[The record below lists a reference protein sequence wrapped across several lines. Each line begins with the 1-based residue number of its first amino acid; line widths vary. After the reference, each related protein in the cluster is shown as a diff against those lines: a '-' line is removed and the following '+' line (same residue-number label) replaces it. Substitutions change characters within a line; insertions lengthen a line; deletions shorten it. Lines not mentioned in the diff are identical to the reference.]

1 MATYKEIKGV
11 TVQTKDSDPN
21 LFVGTWSSGGALNT
35 ARYAGTGFGT
45 GADSGIVAGA
55 NVPAPSANSVE
66 QYNGTSW
73 TEIAEINTGR
83 YVNASGFGSVTAGLI
98 MGGVTN
104 PGGSN
109 TGATESWNGS
119 AWTEV
124 NDLNEGRASYASSS
138 GSPYTSGFIAGGSP
152 GPAAPGETETWDGT
166 SWTETTDLNTGRAGC
181 AGSGVSSSSGLAF
194 GGIPNRTSNESWNG
208 SSWTE
213 VGDLNTGREYLNG
226 AGIQTSA
233 LAFAGRTS
241 PPQTFKTQTES
252 WDGSSWTE
260 VADLATARFQGM
272 SAGVATSAFYAGG
285 EVPGPSES
293 TATEEFTFPSSPI
306 LTEGQIFLSGG
317 TTLKGFGKAAGIPAA
332 TWASGG
338 SLNAGRYRV
347 SASNTG
353 GTVSASI
360 IFGGYAPSS
369 PPPNNYFASTES
381 YDGTSFTE
389 VNDLNTARSSA
400 SGFGSST
407 SAIMAAGNQSPK
419 AQTEVWNGT
428 SWTEVNDINTGRSQL
443 AGGGIS
449 GTAGLI
455 FGGSLPGYSMQ
466 SKTETWN
473 GTSWTETGDLNLA
486 RDELA
491 GSGVQTAAFAVAG
504 KVKES
509 GGPPTWYQSNTHEQW
524 DGSSWTETTEI
535 NTAVSAASAAG
546 HTSSGLKIGGTAGL
560 SPSGQT
566 KTEFWNGSSWTELN
580 DLSTQRQYL
589 AQGSGTG
596 VSNIVAGGYNGS
608 TYGITNN
615 EEWES
620 DNTLSTVTVS

>member
-1 MATYKEIKGV
+1 
-11 TVQTKDSDPN
+11 
-21 LFVGTWSSGGALNT
+21 
-35 ARYAGTGFGT
+35 
-45 GADSGIVAGA
+45 
-55 NVPAPSANSVE
+55 
-66 QYNGTSW
+66 
-73 TEIAEINTGR
+73 
-83 YVNASGFGSVTAGLI
+83 
-98 MGGVTN
+98 
-104 PGGSN
+104 
-109 TGATESWNGS
+109 
-119 AWTEV
+119 
-124 NDLNEGRASYASSS
+124 
-138 GSPYTSGFIAGGSP
+138 
-152 GPAAPGETETWDGT
+152 
-166 SWTETTDLNTGRAGC
+166 
-181 AGSGVSSSSGLAF
+181 
-194 GGIPNRTSNESWNG
+194 
-208 SSWTE
+208 
-213 VGDLNTGREYLNG
+213 
-226 AGIQTSA
+226 
-233 LAFAGRTS
+233 
-241 PPQTFKTQTES
+241 
-252 WDGSSWTE
+252 
-260 VADLATARFQGM
+260 
-272 SAGVATSAFYAGG
+272 
-285 EVPGPSES
+285 
-293 TATEEFTFPSSPI
+293 
-306 LTEGQIFLSGG
+306 
-317 TTLKGFGKAAGIPAA
+317 
-332 TWASGG
+332 
-338 SLNAGRYRV
+338 
-347 SASNTG
+347 
-353 GTVSASI
+353 
-360 IFGGYAPSS
+360 
-369 PPPNNYFASTES
+369 
-381 YDGTSFTE
+381 
-389 VNDLNTARSSA
+389 
-400 SGFGSST
+400 
-407 SAIMAAGNQSPK
+407 MAAGNQSPK

-466 SKTETWN
+466 SKTETWD
-473 GTSWTETGDLNLA
+473 GTSWTETSDLNLA